1 MAAIQGIHA
10 LLAKGQGEE
19 AQLRLG
25 AAERKYARDPHFLLM
40 RAEQAMRSRNLRAAE
55 ADYRRAAD
63 LAPKLYVTQLNHAR
77 FLDLAKGD
85 VAAARARYETAAK
98 LAPQRPEVWRH
109 YAAFQFRQGQHDEAL
124 ASLRKLKALDPTASL
139 PERRV
144 AELSA
149 AAGRYTQAR
158 DWFIRAKAQNPS
170 DAEMQA
176 IRLALGDTLLR
187 LKRYPE
193 ARAEIQAALK
203 VQETAPPVFALAT
216 IDEAEGRLDAA
227 ERGYR
232 RTLELMPGNPLA
244 ANNLAML
251 FVRAGRNSREALGLA
266 DQARRAIPGNAIVEG
281 TWGCA
286 LSANGRGKEALE
298 ALKPVVQATPK
309 DPWVHYCLG
318 KELVAER
325 QVKDGLAHLQQTL
338 QLDAA
343 FPRREEVTRLIQKV
357 R

>member
-1 MAAIQGIHA
+1 
-10 LLAKGQGEE
+10 
-19 AQLRLG
+19 
-25 AAERKYARDPHFLLM
+25 
-40 RAEQAMRSRNLRAAE
+40 
-55 ADYRRAAD
+55 
-63 LAPKLYVTQLNHAR
+63 
-77 FLDLAKGD
+77 
-85 VAAARARYETAAK
+85 
-98 LAPQRPEVWRH
+98 
-109 YAAFQFRQGQHDEAL
+109 
-124 ASLRKLKALDPTASL
+124 
-139 PERRV
+139 V